1 MDQPS
6 IGWTLSELAE
16 IVGGELFGPAD
27 LPISQPVPAGD
38 DCPEG
43 ITFAE
48 SPKYLAIVE
57 ATDVG
62 AVLVKLDEVNC
73 KKPHIRCQSP
83 REAFGRLLA
92 ITWHD
97 LPLADGIHPTAIVS
111 PDAEIDAG
119 ASVGPFCVVEAGTQ
133 VRTGAKLHAFC
144 YVGEV
149 CKIGEGA
156 KLYPHVTLYRDVRV
170 GDRSIIHAGTVLGA
184 DGFGYFWDSSRH
196 RKVPQ
201 VGGVRIEDDCEIG
214 ALTAVDRATA
224 GNTRIG
230 KGVKIDNLVQIAH
243 NVQVGQDTVLAGQT
257 GIGGSARI
265 GARNFVAGQVG
276 IKDHVTITDDVTLAA
291 KSAATA
297 NIDEPGEYWGA
308 LVPRKLGLEK
318 RIQVALSEL
327 PELQKRLRRL
337 EAEIAELRRKA

>member
-16 IVGGELFGPAD
+16 IVGGELCGPAD
-27 LPISQPVPAGD
+27 LRIAQPVPAGD

-62 AVLVKLDEVNC
+62 AVLVKLDEANC
-73 KKPHIRCQSP
+73 NKPHIRCQSP

-92 ITWHD
+92 ITWRD
-97 LPLADGIHPTAIVS
+97 LPLVEGMHATAIVS
-111 PDAEIDAG
+111 PDAKIDAG
-119 ASVGPFCVVEAGTQ
+119 SSVGPFCVIEGGTH
-133 VRTGAKLHAFC
+133 VRTGAKIHAFC
-144 YVGEV
+144 YVGEQ
-149 CKIGEGA
+149 CRIGEGA
-156 KLYPHVTLYRDVRV
+156 KLYPRVTLYRDVRI

-214 ALTAVDRATA
+214 ALTAIDRATA

-243 NVQVGQDTVLAGQT
+243 NVEVGQDTVLAGQA
-257 GIGGSARI
+257 GVGGSSKL

-291 KSAATA
+291 KTAATA
-297 NIDEPGEYWGA
+297 DILEPGAYWGA
-308 LVPRKLGLEK
+308 LVPRKSGLEK

-327 PELQKRLRRL
+327 PELQKRVLRL
-337 EAEIAELRRKA
+337 EAEIAELRGKA